1 MPVPESIR
9 KVPRPRNTVV
19 VDSGSNGT
27 KRYAVHGRLTSIC
40 KPGCNPRPVNGP
52 VIWHIIDGQFVPR
65 NASAKLAA
73 EGPEFLS
80 YGVAAL
86 FHEELRGLDRE
97 LDAKDA

>member
-40 KPGCNPRPVNGP
+40 KP
-52 VIWHIIDGQFVPR
+52 
-65 NASAKLAA
+65 
-73 EGPEFLS
+73 
-80 YGVAAL
+80 
-86 FHEELRGLDRE
+86 
-97 LDAKDA
+97 